1 MVRTGHS
8 TEQEASVGLRTK
20 GWALAR
26 SGISPGELHA
36 LATYVFAR
44 DSAGTRCLLDLPLVR
59 SVAER
64 MKAELVAAG
73 VLSRGAVAIQAIAFD
88 KNAATNWK
96 VTWHQDV
103 MVPFARAVVAA
114 GYDLASRKEGVDYA
128 RPPRE
133 VLESLLAARLHVDDC
148 DEMNGPLRVAPGSHG
163 EGVLKSTDIAER
175 VAKHGEQACLTRTG
189 EVLLMQPLLLHASS
203 PAKEP
208 RHRRVLHVVYHDG
221 GPVAE
226 AWHRA
231 LCAHAE

>member
-1 MVRTGHS
+1 MTAGHLA
-8 TEQEASVGLRTK
+8 EQDASVGLRTK

-36 LATYVFAR
+36 LATHVFAK
-44 DSAGTRCLLDLPLVR
+44 DTAGARCLLDLPLVR
-59 SVAER
+59 AAAER

-73 VLSRGAVAIQAIAFD
+73 VLPRGAVAIQAIAFD
-88 KNAATNWK
+88 KNPSANWK

-103 MVPFARAVVAA
+103 MFPFARPVTAA

-133 VLESLLAARLHVDDC
+133 VLEALVAARLHVDDC

-163 EGVLKSTDIAER
+163 EGVFRSTEIAER
-175 VAKHGEQACLTRTG
+175 VAASGEETCLARAG
-189 EVLLMQPLLLHASS
+189 EALLMKPLLLHASS

-221 GPVAE
+221 TPVAE
-226 AWHRA
+226 MWHRA
-231 LCAHAE
+231 VCV